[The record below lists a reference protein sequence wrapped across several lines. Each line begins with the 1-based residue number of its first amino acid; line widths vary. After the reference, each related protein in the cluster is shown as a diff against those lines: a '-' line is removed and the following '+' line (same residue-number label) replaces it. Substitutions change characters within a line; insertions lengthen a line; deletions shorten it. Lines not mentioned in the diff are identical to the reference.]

1 MSRDLHLE
9 DIESIRSLLF
19 NKETSQQE
27 ILKSCYDKID
37 SNENLIRA
45 WETIT
50 PIEMQHLENPNDS
63 LSGLCIGIKDIF
75 STSELPTKMG
85 TSEINWQM
93 NKGGF
98 DSRVVATL
106 KTAGAIVVGKNKTS
120 EFAVHKPTDT
130 LNPRNPEL
138 TPGTSSSG
146 SAAAVASGHVSVS
159 IASQTAGSITRP
171 SSYCGVIGFKPTF
184 GEIPRTGVL
193 KTTESFDTVGI
204 IGNSISNI
212 ESVFEVVRVKGRN
225 HPIHYN
231 RSVTEKS
238 ELTILIAIGPTF
250 DSASLWLRKKAIS
263 FVNLMFK
270 HHKIINLENFS
281 KINFLKLRECHNEI
295 YAKEISYFLKNEL
308 SLDDISVELKNF
320 FSYGKSISKFK
331 YFSHLDFLN
340 SQRKLSSFELKNSIV
355 FSLSASDQAPKIGE
369 PDKIDANLFWTSLGL
384 PQLSLPL
391 LKSESDNPIG
401 LSLTGSKGSD
411 INLLNLGK
419 KLFPQ
424 YTDV

>member
-1 MSRDLHLE
+1 
-9 DIESIRSLLF
+9 
-19 NKETSQQE
+19 
-27 ILKSCYDKID
+27 
-37 SNENLIRA
+37 
-45 WETIT
+45 
-50 PIEMQHLENPNDS
+50 
-63 LSGLCIGIKDIF
+63 
-75 STSELPTKMG
+75 
-85 TSEINWQM
+85 
-93 NKGGF
+93 
-98 DSRVVATL
+98 
-106 KTAGAIVVGKNKTS
+106 
-120 EFAVHKPTDT
+120 
-130 LNPRNPEL
+130 
-138 TPGTSSSG
+138 
-146 SAAAVASGHVSVS
+146 
-159 IASQTAGSITRP
+159 
-171 SSYCGVIGFKPTF
+171 
-184 GEIPRTGVL
+184 
-193 KTTESFDTVGI
+193 
-204 IGNSISNI
+204 
-212 ESVFEVVRVKGRN
+212 
-225 HPIHYN
+225 
-231 RSVTEKS
+231 
-238 ELTILIAIGPTF
+238 
-250 DSASLWLRKKAIS
+250 
-263 FVNLMFK
+263 MFK
-270 HHKIINLENFS
+270 HHKTINLENFS

-340 SQRKLSSFELKNSIV
+340 SQRKLSSFELKNSII